1 MKTPVVLCFAFV
13 ISVVSNAFAAPT
25 RRALV
30 IGNDSY
36 SGNNLQNARNDARA
50 VSQSLTSLG
59 YATTLTL
66 DADRVGLSRAMD
78 DFVNTITPGDTAVLY
93 YAGHGLQ
100 VQGENYLVPV
110 DFHVNDEADVKLQG
124 YALGT
129 VLEKLTLHGA
139 TTQVIILDACRDNPF
154 LSSRSTRGGW
164 AGVATSAGTF
174 LAFGTSPGSTASD
187 DPGDNHGL
195 FTKSLLK
202 YMATSPL
209 DVEQMFQQVRQDVIH
224 SSNGHQVPWTASSL
238 IGSMHMIPQGDA
250 GAPVL
255 TGLLSSNSDA
265 SERRVRSLNRSFDAA
280 AASAAPSND
289 VSMTQETLL
298 LGQATSQLRG
308 FKFSDAISTLQT
320 VLSLDPRCALAFRLL
335 GLAFHLAGRSTDAVQ
350 SLDKAIQLNSADP
363 IAYTYRCLVLADQGD
378 SSSPKDCQRAVELRS
393 DLPEAHLGLAVSMAL
408 SGQSSRASS
417 EATRAIALDP
427 TCVIGFKLRGDLEA
441 AQGHHG
447 LAQQDYSRAIH
458 LSLGDK

>member
-1 MKTPVVLCFAFV
+1 MKLHSSLSLVLAFGL
-13 ISVVSNAFAAPT
+13 SAYSAFAAPM

-36 SGNNLQNARNDARA
+36 RGNNLQNARNDARA
-50 VSQSLTSLG
+50 VSESLSSLG
-59 YATTLTL
+59 YATVLVL
-66 DADRVGLSRAMD
+66 DADRVGMSRAVD
-78 DFVNTITPGDTAVLY
+78 DFVNTVTPGDTAVLF

-100 VQGENYLVPV
+100 VQGENYLVPI
-110 DFHVNDEADVKLQG
+110 DFHVNDEADVSSQG

-129 VLEKLTLHGA
+129 LLEKLTLHGA

-202 YMATSPL
+202 YLATSPL
-209 DVEQMFQQVRQDVIH
+209 DVEQMFQKVRQDVIH
-224 SSNGHQVPWTASSL
+224 NSNGHQVPWTASSL
-238 IGSMHMIPQGDA
+238 IGSLHMVPQADA
-250 GAPVL
+250 GEPSV
-255 TGLLSSNSDA
+255 TNLLGPDPG
-265 SERRVRSLNRSFDAA
+265 
-280 AASAAPSND
+280 ASAQRALAFSRALGLTASAQED
-289 VSMTQETLL
+289 LSRTQETAL
-298 LGQATSQLRG
+298 LGQATDQLRG
-308 FKFSDAISTLQT
+308 LKFGDAITTLQA

-335 GLAFHLAGRSTDAVQ
+335 GLAFHLAGRSIDAVH
-350 SLDKAIQLNSADP
+350 SLDTAIQMSPGDP

-378 SSSPKDCQRAVELRS
+378 SFSSTDCQRAIELRN
-393 DLPEAHLGLAVSMAL
+393 DLPEAHLGLAVSMATN
-408 SGQSSRASS
+408 GQSSRAYA
-417 EATRAIALDP
+417 EATKAISLDP
-427 TCVIGFKLRGDLEA
+427 TAAVGFALRGDLEA

-447 LAQQDYSRAIH
+447 LAQQDYARATH
-458 LSLGDK
+458 LSLSNK